1 MSIFDEAQTD
11 PRAAR
16 KLAIGI
22 VFLQTFIGAV
32 AQILLKGGTQQQKG
46 EGIADIIV
54 TIFSNP
60 QMFAGYACYGVA
72 ALLMIAALKYGE
84 LSILY
89 PIIAMTYVWV
99 TILSVMIYSES
110 MNLLKTTGL
119 ASIVL
124 GVAVLGSSRR
134 SRQ

>member
-1 MSIFDEAQTD
+1 LSIFDEAKTD

-32 AQILLKGGTQQQKG
+32 AQILLKSGTQQQKG
-46 EGIADIIV
+46 EGVADIIV
-54 TIFSNP
+54 AIFSNA

-99 TILSVMIYSES
+99 SILSVLIYAEN
-110 MNLLKTTGL
+110 MNPLKIIGL

-124 GVAVLGSSRR
+124 GVAVLGSSSQ